1 MPGGAVML
9 DDMAANLAPA
19 AAMGMTTVWVRTHYD
34 WSGDEGDDPA
44 HIHHATEDLTGWLE
58 RVVGAT

>member
-1 MPGGAVML
+1 
-9 DDMAANLAPA
+9 MAANLAPA